1 MLMGATL
8 RPLDTVQKLK
18 GSSEQETTPY
28 GLVSL
33 QIPSLPTYNESLVT
47 NYNQDMPLE
56 QTRN

>member
-1 MLMGATL
+1 MGAAL
-8 RPLDTVQKLK
+8 RPLDTVQKLT
-18 GSSEQETTPY
+18 GSSEQEATPY

-33 QIPSLPTYNESLVT
+33 QIPPLPAYNESLVA